1 MVFSHY
7 ASKLC
12 ILITLMV
19 LVTVAML
26 CSSTA
31 VEAAGTVPLVDLVN
45 PFIGTSAGGNTFP
58 GAQLPF
64 GMAQLCPDMSPQR
77 VNGGACY
84 VYTLHHIDGFS
95 MTHLSGTGC
104 TNYGDVFFTAT
115 TGPVKTRAAQY
126 HFRYS
131 HKNETALP
139 GYYQVFEKTW
149 GVNAQLTTTLRCGM
163 ARFTFPAGKTAN
175 IIVPISHVMT
185 SMSHPCHLQFD
196 NRRTLTGYVTSNVFC
211 SAWPPLP
218 VYFAMQF
225 SKAPNQLGMWKGG
238 KITPGQM
245 VANMKNQRP
254 AIGAFVRYAASNQPQ
269 TIEVRV
275 GISFVSMKGAMRNLK
290 GEMQTWNF
298 DKYRSTAEAVW
309 NKALSVIKVSGGSHN
324 HRITFYTALYHAML
338 DPTVFNDIDGR
349 YIGYDNKIH
358 HVAAGHKYMYANF
371 SGWDI
376 YRSEVPLLS
385 VIKPKQLADM
395 AQTIVEMAKQ
405 SGIIGRWPAANRPGA
420 VMVGDP
426 LSIVLATT
434 WNAGIH
440 NFDMKRAYAAML
452 HMANLHHKKHFAAS
466 CNVSSAEEYDI
477 SFAALAGIARER
489 HHFGE
494 AAKLSEWAEQYRE
507 MYNPATRFMQP
518 RLANGAWVPIF
529 EKTTWGP
536 HYVEGTA
543 WEYIWLVPQ
552 DVAGLVDLLG
562 GDRRFCERLD
572 EFFNDNHYDAG
583 NEPDL
588 QAPFLFDYACEPW
601 RTQEVAS
608 YEADRCFTNTPGG
621 LAGGGNDDCGEMSAW
636 YVLTQL
642 GLYMVDPGR
651 PNTTWELCTPR
662 FRKAVIQLG
671 APHGKGT
678 FTITATPAGGSNIYI
693 HSAEFDGKAL
703 NKPWIASSALVA
715 GGILHETLG
724 KNPNKQWASAPADVP
739 PSMST
744 DTPANLLAINHGGA
758 AWPQQNLLLNSNP
771 AAFNVGV
778 PNISMVKLKSCG
790 CIHNRLILT
799 GANSD
804 EQTRAWFQQRVTVG
818 GPWTL
823 KFKYHLLK
831 ADQGG
836 FYVAVQNN
844 RFTQHMPFRGQS
856 AAAKGFTDDSGRA
869 PQNSFGLGID
879 NNGKSVLQV
888 AYSRGKVYGLRRK
901 NIGTTGAVNFSA
913 VGGPIDVVV
922 RYNGAK
928 TIRFEAKRGESV
940 YKASYTLPHQLS
952 HILSSMDGYI
962 GFTAS
967 NGNSAGVQQ
976 IGDVRFYAQRLEP
989 IAAHGYDADLVV
1001 KNTIPVVAGS
1011 ALDQKYFGA
1020 AFDGGSVFYQAGLA
1034 GAPAGTGLPKN
1045 GRIASLGTVFQ
1056 LQPFG
1061 ANNAVFLKGGGP
1073 KTGHLKLTT
1082 PARFTSMAILASSAY
1097 GNGIGKVTL
1106 HFRNQDGNSMTV
1118 TTDYAAPD
1126 WYNIQSRGTT
1136 PDGNGYGAAIRGV
1149 GKLMVSN
1156 SHFSINAH
1164 TSGTPAWYVT
1174 YLNMANL
1181 AGHVNGASAV
1191 TRGLNL
1197 TGDTLESLTFDGSA
1211 NKSGNTGIFA
1221 ISGVQVGAPQ
1231 PKIQQFGGRSQLAGR

>member
-1 MVFSHY
+1 MLGFRKALGTAGLLLLAVFVGLLSP
-7 ASKLC
+7 AP
-12 ILITLMV
+12 IAAAANATPLIH
-19 LVTVAML
+19 
-26 CSSTA
+26 
-31 VEAAGTVPLVDLVN
+31 LVN
-45 PFIGTSAGGNTFP
+45 PFIGTASGGNTFP
-58 GAQLPF
+58 GATLPF
-64 GMAQLCPDMSPQR
+64 GMAQLCPDMSPKR

-104 TNYGDVFFTAT
+104 TNFGDVFFTAT
-115 TGPVKTRAAQY
+115 TGPLKTRAAQY
-126 HFRYS
+126 HFSYS

-185 SMSHPCHLQFD
+185 NLSFPCHLKFV
-196 NRRTLTGYVTSNVFC
+196 NHRLLTGYVTSDVFC

-218 VYFAMQF
+218 VFFAMQF
-225 SKAPNQLGMWKGG
+225 SKAPKQLGMWKGG
-238 KITPGQM
+238 KISPGKM
-245 VANMKNQRP
+245 LANMKTQKP
-254 AIGAFVRYAASNQPQ
+254 AIGAYVTYAASSRPQ

-275 GISFVSMKGAMRNLK
+275 GISYISAKGALRNLK
-290 GEMQTWNF
+290 GEMKSWNF
-298 DKYRSTAEAVW
+298 NRYRSTAEAVW

-324 HRITFYTALYHAML
+324 HRVTFYTALYHAL
-338 DPTVFNDIDGR
+338 LNPTVFNDIDGR

-358 HVAAGHKYMYANF
+358 HVAPGHKYMYANF

-376 YRSEVPLLS
+376 YRSEVPLLT
-385 VIKPKQLADM
+385 VIEPKKLADM
-395 AQTIVEMAKQ
+395 AQSIVEMAKQ

-426 LSIVLATT
+426 LSIVMATT

-440 NFDMKRAYAAML
+440 NFDIKRAYTAML
-452 HMANLHHKKHFAAS
+452 HMAKLHHAKHFAAS
-466 CNVSSAEEYDI
+466 CNVASAEEYDVA
-477 SFAALAGIARER
+477 FAALAGIARQL
-489 HHFGE
+489 HHFRE
-494 AAKLSEWAEQYRE
+494 AAILTEWAQQYRV
-507 MYNPATRFMQP
+507 MYNPLTRFMQP

-562 GDRRFCERLD
+562 GNRPFCHRLD
-572 EFFNDNHYDAG
+572 KFFNDNHYDAG

-601 RTQEVAS
+601 RTQAVAAA
-608 YEADRCFTNTPGG
+608 EADRCFTNTPGG
-621 LAGGGNDDCGEMSAW
+621 LAGGGNDDCGEMSSW
-636 YVLTQL
+636 YVLSQL

-662 FRKAVIQLG
+662 FRKAVIKLG
-671 APHGKGT
+671 APYAKGT
-678 FTITATPAGGSNIYI
+678 FTITAAHAGGSNMYI
-693 HSAEFDGKAL
+693 HSTQLNGQPL
-703 NKPWIASSALVA
+703 NKPWIFSSAVVA
-715 GGILHETLG
+715 GGTLHETLG
-724 KNPNKQWASAPADVP
+724 KRPDKQWASAQAEVP

-758 AWPQQNLLLNSNP
+758 AWPQQNLILNSNP

-778 PNISMVKLKSCG
+778 PNISLVKLKSCG
-790 CIHNRLILT
+790 CIHNRLVLT
-799 GANSD
+799 GANSE

-823 KFKYHLLK
+823 KFRYHLLK
-831 ADQGG
+831 AGQGG
-836 FYVAVQNN
+836 FYVVVQNN

-856 AAAKGFTDDSGRA
+856 AAAKGFTDDNGRA
-869 PQNSFGLGID
+869 PRNSFGLGID

-888 AYSRGKVYGLRRK
+888 AYSRGKVYGLTRK
-901 NIGTTGAVNFSA
+901 NIGSTGAVNFSA
-913 VGGPIDVVV
+913 AGAPITVVV

-928 TIRFEAKRGESV
+928 TIRFEAKRRSGRGASV
-940 YKASYTLPHQLS
+940 FKASYTLPHQLS
-952 HILSSMDGYI
+952 HILASMDGYV

-967 NGNSAGVQQ
+967 NGNSAAAQQ
-976 IGDVRFYAQRLEP
+976 IGAVRFYAQRLEP
-989 IAAHGYDADLVV
+989 ISARGYDANLLI
-1001 KNTIPVVAGS
+1001 KNTARLAGGS
-1011 ALDQKYFGA
+1011 PLKHKYFSDT
-1020 AFDGGSVFYQAGLA
+1020 FDGGTVFYQAGLA
-1034 GAPAGTGLPKN
+1034 GAPAGSGLPAN
-1045 GRIASLGTVFQ
+1045 GRIASLGTVFK

-1061 ANNAVFLKGGGP
+1061 ADNTVFLKAAGP
-1073 KTGHLKLTT
+1073 KTGHLALTK
-1082 PARFTSMAILASSAY
+1082 PAPFTSLAILASSAY
-1097 GNGIGKVTL
+1097 GNGIGNVTL
-1106 HFRNQDGNSMTV
+1106 HLRDQAGKALTV

-1126 WYNIQSRGTT
+1126 WYNNQSRGAT
-1136 PDGNGYGAAIRGV
+1136 PDGNGYGAAIRGI
-1149 GKLMVSN
+1149 GKLKISD
-1156 SHFSINAH
+1156 SRFSLNAH
-1164 TSGTPAWYVT
+1164 SSGEPAWYVT

-1181 AGHVNGASAV
+1181 AGRIDGAAKV

-1197 TGDTLESLTFDGSA
+1197 TKDTLESLTFNGPA
-1211 NKSGNTGIFA
+1211 NKGGNTAIFA
-1221 ISGVQVGAPQ
+1221 ISGVKVGAPQ
-1231 PKIQQFGGRSQLAGR
+1231 PKIEQFGGRP